1 MKRRLHL
8 ATLAAAL
15 ALGLAGCAPPPRAPS
30 PELAAV
36 SQGAP
41 PDFPRRDYEE
51 AAARGQPVYRV
62 DPAAS
67 LVAITV
73 LRAGSL
79 ARLGHDHVVAS
90 HEVQG
95 LVAPQAGR
103 ADLFLPLAG
112 LTVDE
117 APLRAEAGM
126 DTTPSESD
134 IAGTRANMRDK
145 VLEVERFP
153 FAQVQVREVR
163 RTAMGVTLVASITL
177 HGVTRPVE
185 IPAVIDMRPDTM
197 TVAGTFDI
205 RQSDFGMVP
214 FAILNGAIRVEDRLG
229 LRLRI
234 EAHRIGASAASL

>member
-1 MKRRLHL
+1 MRARLRV
-8 ATLAAAL
+8 AAL
-15 ALGLAGCAPPPRAPS
+15 VAATALGLAACAPPPRAPS
-30 PELAAV
+30 PELAAL

-41 PDFPRRDYEE
+41 PGFPRRDYEA
-51 AAARGQPVYRV
+51 AAARGQAVYRV

-67 LVAITV
+67 LVVITV
-73 LRAGSL
+73 RRAGSL
-79 ARLGHDHVVAS
+79 SRLGHDHVVAS

-95 LVAPQAGR
+95 LVAPEAGR
-103 ADLFLPLAG
+103 ADLWLPLAG

-117 APLRAEAGM
+117 AALRAEAGM

-163 RTAMGVTLVASITL
+163 KTAMGATLVASVTL

-185 IPAVIDMRPDTM
+185 IPALIDARPNAM
-197 TVAGTFDI
+197 TVAGTFELQ
-205 RQSDFGMVP
+205 QSDFGIVP

-234 EAHRIGASAASL
+234 EARRIGASAASS